1 MQQLVNLESNI
12 LLPGFPFLCNILW
25 HMALLLMHMLRL
37 LSIFFF
43 FLYWAP
49 FFFIG
54 IHVLV
59 CYKAV

>member
-37 LSIFFF
+37 LSVFFVCTG
-43 FLYWAP
+43 LL